1 MSKITNIK
9 ELRESLI
16 DNYEKTKDRKMPLNM
31 CKELTNSAG
40 KIINSIQI
48 ELVQS
53 QILKEAKPISFLQYD
68 DKKMIERP

>member
-1 MSKITNIK
+1 MPKITNIK

-16 DNYEKTKDRKMPLNM
+16 DNYEKTKDKRMPLNL

-48 ELVQS
+48 ELVQN
-53 QILKEAKPISFLQYD
+53 QLMKDAKPISFLQYD
-68 DKKMIERP
+68 DDKKLIE

>member
-1 MSKITNIK
+1 MAQITNIK

-16 DNYEKTKDRKMPLNM
+16 DNYEKTKEKKMPLNM

-40 KIINSIQI
+40 KIIGSIQI
-48 ELVQS
+48 ELVQN
-53 QILKEAKPISFLQYD
+53 QLLKEAKPISFLQYD